1 MVDSIQKAKLRYKQ
15 QLSAAV
21 AARLET
27 AAAVGSQPHFGT
39 ILENHSAAN
48 HLAGERE
55 PATVHSAANHLA
67 GEQPTNEPEN
77 SQPNG
82 ETVRALAYRIRACN
96 QNQNLFAAADLHNA
110 ETGELYA
117 GRGSLWCCGS
127 RFCSNCVGRLARRS
141 AKIAEFVFANQPAK
155 PFHDWRFVVFT
166 MPDNQLAGLP
176 LTAQRAVLY
185 HAWRW
190 LSTKSEFWKKKVA
203 GSIKSEEFTISAERA
218 NVFHFHSNAL
228 VFGYFLDEKLLKI
241 EWTRALK
248 ISFARF
254 GIAWHCP
261 TKNGLADVQITRVS
275 KSNFKQ
281 TVSELCKY
289 ITKPQDWQKI
299 PAAALADV
307 AGNPRFFRAF
317 ELQGVCRTV
326 ARAIRPNQP
335 ETAPQSQPAAANRQP
350 DFQPNA
356 DQNAYVHTKQIIV
369 PNFLLPP
376 ERNWKPP
383 PRPRRKSWF
392 LRISAGEITANDYKT
407 ELSADIENAI
417 YFRKAQLRA
426 KFPFAEFETLSGETF

>member
-1 MVDSIQKAKLRYKQ
+1 MADSIQKAKLRYKQ
-15 QLSAAV
+15 TLSAAV

-27 AAAVGSQPHFGT
+27 AADV
-39 ILENHSAAN
+39 
-48 HLAGERE
+48 
-55 PATVHSAANHLA
+55 
-67 GEQPTNEPEN
+67 
-77 SQPNG
+77 
-82 ETVRALAYRIRACN
+82 ETVRALAYRIKACN

-110 ETGELYA
+110 ETGELFT

-127 RFCSNCVGRLARRS
+127 RLCSNCVGKLSRRS

-166 MPDNQLAGLP
+166 MPDNALAGLP
-176 LTAQRAVLY
+176 LSKHHEVFYA
-185 HAWRW
+185 AWRW
-190 LSTKSEFWKKKVA
+190 LSTKSEFWEKKVSGA
-203 GSIKSEEFTISAERA
+203 IKTEEFTISAERA
-218 NVFHFHSNAL
+218 NIYHFHGNAL
-228 VFGYFLDEKLLKI
+228 VFGNFLDEKLLKI

-254 GIAWHCP
+254 GLPWHCP
-261 TKNGLADVQITRVS
+261 TKNGLADVQISRVS

-299 PAAALADV
+299 PIEHLADV

-317 ELQGVCRTV
+317 ELSGVCRTV
-326 ARAIRPNQP
+326 AKALRPNQP
-335 ETAPQSQPAAANRQP
+335 ENAPRSQPTAESETADFHTNANEY
-350 DFQPNA
+350 
-356 DQNAYVHTKQIIV
+356 AYVHTKQIIV

-383 PRPRRKSWF
+383 PKPRRKSWF
-392 LRISAGEITANDYKT
+392 LRISSGELTANQYKI

-417 YFRKAQLRA
+417 SFRKAQLRA
-426 KFPFAEFETLSGETF
+426 KFPFAEFETLNGETF